1 MSDSSS
7 SATAYVCKACGATGQ
22 TCCSSGTACRDAGTA
37 CSGSTCVPCGGP
49 GQPCCA
55 GSKCADA
62 GTICN
67 SSGLC
72 VVCGKPGTSASPS
85 SGTPCCPGNRCDSGC
100 CVTRYSTSS
109 SYSPVCVAA
118 ASSCDYLDT
127 STTSTLPKPVCDVTT
142 AATGACTNGTTSCGG
157 VGQACC
163 VSNYSTSS
171 TSYYYCA
178 APGTRCLSSIA
189 DGGLSQYTCTPCG
202 EKGQRC
208 CYDTSSTSSTNY
220 GWGTG
225 CKSPY
230 VCTYSSSTN
239 PTYQCTDAP
248 ATATAT
254 SLSISPGL

>member
-1 MSDSSS
+1 
-7 SATAYVCKACGATGQ
+7 
-22 TCCSSGTACRDAGTA
+22 
-37 CSGSTCVPCGGP
+37 
-49 GQPCCA
+49 
-55 GSKCADA
+55 
-62 GTICN
+62 
-67 SSGLC
+67 
-72 VVCGKPGTSASPS
+72 
-85 SGTPCCPGNRCDSGC
+85 
-100 CVTRYSTSS
+100 
-109 SYSPVCVAA
+109 
-118 ASSCDYLDT
+118 
-127 STTSTLPKPVCDVTT
+127 LPKPVCDVTT

-178 APGTRCLSSIA
+178 APGTRCLSSVA
-189 DGGLSQYTCTPCG
+189 DGGVSQYLCTPCG